1 MEHFTYSRMMK
12 KGDSIES
19 VTKPTILMS
28 DLSTTLTEQE
38 ITTISQ
44 QDDFHIAPF
53 REDGKTYGTLTWIW
67 SVSVNNQLY
76 VRAYYGKKSRWYQ
89 SAMKQKAGKI
99 KAAGLE
105 KKVRFEPIEGSINE
119 EIDQAY
125 RKKYAGSPYLNSM
138 ISERSKAAT
147 VQILPG
153 E

>member
-12 KGDSIES
+12 KGDFIES
-19 VTKPTILMS
+19 VTKPTIQMS

-38 ITTISQ
+38 IRTISQ

-67 SVSVNNQLY
+67 SVSVNNKLY
-76 VRAYYGKKSRWYQ
+76 VRAYYGKNSRWYQ

-99 KAAGLE
+99 KAAGME

-153 E
+153 D

>member
-1 MEHFTYSRMMK
+1 
-12 KGDSIES
+12 
-19 VTKPTILMS
+19 MS

-38 ITTISQ
+38 IKTISQ
-44 QDDFHIAPF
+44 NDDFHIAPF

-76 VRAYYGKKSRWYQ
+76 VRAYYGKNSRWYQ

-99 KAAGLE
+99 KAAGIE